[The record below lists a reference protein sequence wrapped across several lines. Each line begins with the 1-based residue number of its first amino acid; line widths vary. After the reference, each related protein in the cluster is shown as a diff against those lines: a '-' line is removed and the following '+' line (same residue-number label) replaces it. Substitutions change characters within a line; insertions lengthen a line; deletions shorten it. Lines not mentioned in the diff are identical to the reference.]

1 MMEWLSDNPER
12 GESVLVIIAVAITV
26 VVIGLGVVF
35 LGRKRLV
42 ATILIAFTWLILAA
56 IAIPSFIP
64 ARSQAFRN
72 ACINNLKQIR
82 VAKAAWANAGEKS
95 PTDIPSVA
103 KLLGTFGTND
113 FLRHE
118 LVCPRGGKY
127 TIGAVGE
134 NPTCSYA
141 DKGHRLE

>member
-1 MMEWLSDNPER
+1 MEWLADNPGR
-12 GESVLVIIAVAITV
+12 GETALTLVSIAITV
-26 VVIGLGVVF
+26 VVIWFGVVF
-35 LGRKRLV
+35 FGRKRLV
-42 ATILIAFTWLILAA
+42 ATILIAFLWLILAA

-82 VAKAAWANAGEKS
+82 EAKAAWANAGGKS
-95 PTDIPSVA
+95 PTEIPSVA
-103 KLLGTFGTND
+103 ELLGTLGTNG

-118 LVCPRGGKY
+118 LICPRGGKY
-127 TIGAVGE
+127 GIGAAGE

-141 DKGHRLE
+141 NKGHKLE